1 MSGLIGEC
9 CVYFL
14 FLLDGF
20 EWSLFITFLYNLP
33 QLCQTGSEA
42 MQAHATAPTERRL
55 ALRLTVADSN
65 AQCSLMI
72 YHEGILAVAKLLNV
86 ELTTSLQDTR
96 SLRTQLR
103 DMFRSAQWTC
113 RFTFRGNEYQEV
125 LELDLRHLEPCL
137 VTTREA
143 VAATSP
149 ELLRRP
155 VTHHHMHAGCPVVSL
170 RDVTEDKDLGMFTF
184 GRIDCTAMRALVAFN
199 EVDLA
204 DDEALQQDPNTT
216 SAIRVKRSVDCLL
229 SQRASDMPFR
239 AKLRCAGPSSAV
251 NWMLRGSAGQVF
263 QVVLGQTDSFGEYSV
278 LWHAP
283 VVQERVPEVT
293 AFWEFLSTTESKD
306 MECLCGSMLGN
317 GSMLC

>member
-20 EWSLFITFLYNLP
+20 EWSMFITFLYNLP

-55 ALRLTVADSN
+55 ALRPTVADSN

-96 SLRTQLR
+96 TLRTQLR

-149 ELLRRP
+149 ELLQRPCSDTSSYARR
-155 VTHHHMHAGCPVVSL
+155 
-170 RDVTEDKDLGMFTF
+170 
-184 GRIDCTAMRALVAFN
+184 
-199 EVDLA
+199 
-204 DDEALQQDPNTT
+204 
-216 SAIRVKRSVDCLL
+216 L
-229 SQRASDMPFR
+229 SGG
-239 AKLRCAGPSSAV
+239 LPS
-251 NWMLRGSAGQVF
+251 
-263 QVVLGQTDSFGEYSV
+263 
-278 LWHAP
+278 
-283 VVQERVPEVT
+283 
-293 AFWEFLSTTESKD
+293 
-306 MECLCGSMLGN
+306 
-317 GSMLC
+317 

>member
-1 MSGLIGEC
+1 
-9 CVYFL
+9 
-14 FLLDGF
+14 
-20 EWSLFITFLYNLP
+20 
-33 QLCQTGSEA
+33 
-42 MQAHATAPTERRL
+42 
-55 ALRLTVADSN
+55 
-65 AQCSLMI
+65 MI

-96 SLRTQLR
+96 TLRTQLR

-125 LELDLRHLEPCL
+125 LELDLRRLEPCL

-149 ELLRRP
+149 ELLQRP
-155 VTHHHMHAGCPVVSL
+155 VTH
-170 RDVTEDKDLGMFTF
+170 

-229 SQRASDMPFR
+229 SQHASDMPFR

-278 LWHAP
+278 LWHVP
-283 VVQERVPEVT
+283 VAQERVPEVT
-293 AFWEFLSTTESKD
+293 AFWEFLSATESKD
-306 MECLCGSMLGN
+306 AGFQFDKDWEGPLKRLRGLRDGMPEQERHSDAWHSGDVPMESVLAL
-317 GSMLC
+317 

>member
-1 MSGLIGEC
+1 
-9 CVYFL
+9 
-14 FLLDGF
+14 
-20 EWSLFITFLYNLP
+20 
-33 QLCQTGSEA
+33 
-42 MQAHATAPTERRL
+42 MQHFVQPHLATAPTERRL

-96 SLRTQLR
+96 TLRTQLR

-149 ELLRRP
+149 ELLQRP
-155 VTHHHMHAGCPVVSL
+155 VTHHHTHAGCPVVSL

-229 SQRASDMPFR
+229 SQHASDMPFR

-278 LWHAP
+278 LWHVP

-293 AFWEFLSTTESKD
+293 AFWEFLSATESKD
-306 MECLCGSMLGN
+306 AGFQFDKDWETPLKRLRGLRDGMPEQERHSDAWHSGDVPMESVLAL
-317 GSMLC
+317 

>member
-1 MSGLIGEC
+1 
-9 CVYFL
+9 
-14 FLLDGF
+14 
-20 EWSLFITFLYNLP
+20 
-33 QLCQTGSEA
+33 
-42 MQAHATAPTERRL
+42 
-55 ALRLTVADSN
+55 
-65 AQCSLMI
+65 MI

-96 SLRTQLR
+96 TLRTQLR

-149 ELLRRP
+149 ELLQRP
-155 VTHHHMHAGCPVVSL
+155 VTHHHTHAGCPVVSL

-184 GRIDCTAMRALVAFN
+184 GRIDCTTMRALVAFN

-216 SAIRVKRSVDCLL
+216 SAIRVKRSVGCL
-229 SQRASDMPFR
+229 
-239 AKLRCAGPSSAV
+239 
-251 NWMLRGSAGQVF
+251 
-263 QVVLGQTDSFGEYSV
+263 
-278 LWHAP
+278 
-283 VVQERVPEVT
+283 
-293 AFWEFLSTTESKD
+293 
-306 MECLCGSMLGN
+306 
-317 GSMLC
+317 